1 MIVVNTN
8 IDDEM
13 LYTITFVYMIVV
25 IFPKKKKQI
34 KNKKKPC
41 LLLKL
46 KYRPKEKK

>member
-34 KNKKKPC
+34 KNKKKPS